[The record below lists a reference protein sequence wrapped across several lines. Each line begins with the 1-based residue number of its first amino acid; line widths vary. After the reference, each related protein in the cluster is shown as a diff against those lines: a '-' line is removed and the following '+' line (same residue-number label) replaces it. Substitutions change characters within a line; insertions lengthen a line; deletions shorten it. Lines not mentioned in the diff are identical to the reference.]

1 MPEDPLDE
9 HLVNEIND
17 YLQGI
22 MEDGSRLIEMSDSPI
37 KSQGAE
43 CVAAAVVF
51 CESAIEV
58 RLANCD
64 IKDYGAFKLFEELAK
79 SKSVEIVD
87 LSGNPLTERCFDA
100 IETCLTANSKIKQV
114 LLTGVNVK
122 SNFAWSKFKKFGN
135 IVQH

>member
-1 MPEDPLDE
+1 
-9 HLVNEIND
+9 
-17 YLQGI
+17 

-51 CESAIEV
+51 CEMAIEV

-64 IKDYGAFKLFEELAK
+64 IKDYGAYKLFEELAK